1 MKSGEVGTSLK
12 HLETINGNAK
22 NLSKKIEKER

>member
-1 MKSGEVGTSLK
+1 MKYDEVGNFLK
-12 HLETINGNAK
+12 HTGTVTGNLK